1 MELLI
6 SNISVMKKPSNT
18 LGYFTVF
25 FSALYAVIKYT
36 VLPGANVIMIIA
48 GVFIAIYFPLL
59 FLYQIHNKYEKRPK
73 NVYRFGAFL
82 LSLIILSVV
91 FRLNDW
97 SLMGFKG
104 DEVIRVFTLPSWIYV
119 IPYIGVSI
127 IFIPWLIYVNY
138 SYDKKSLLLNAI
150 GGIGLALIPISL
162 LGLDYQIP
170 YHKTLFQ
177 FGNIIFVLIYLPLH
191 IRLSKKKNME
201 LDYTFQTLI
210 IAYVLFI
217 FIYGI
222 YKKLPITYLELIEKT
237 I

>member
-1 MELLI
+1 
-6 SNISVMKKPSNT
+6 MKKPSNT

-48 GVFIAIYFPLL
+48 GIFIAIYFPLL
-59 FLYQIHNKYEKRPK
+59 FLYQIHKKYEKRSK
-73 NVYRFGAFL
+73 YVYRFGAVL

-91 FRLNDW
+91 FRFNNW

-138 SYDKKSLLLNAI
+138 SYDNQSLLLNII
-150 GGIGLALIPISL
+150 GGIGLAIIPISL
-162 LGLDYQIP
+162 LGLDFHFS

-177 FGNIIFVLIYLPLH
+177 LGNILFVLIYLPLY
-191 IRLSKKKNME
+191 IRLSKKRNKE

-217 FIYGI
+217 FVYGI
-222 YKKLPITYLELIEKT
+222 YKRLPLTYLELIEQ